1 MPFLHRCFQS
11 QKTWGET
18 PQLPLSY
25 ACISIPITPLADPA
39 GRSTWECVLGIRPT
53 RPRVQSR
60 AGKGLKTKRL
70 TTCTNTSGIQRCN
83 GTGQVWWWGSRGME
97 RKRRGDSWAHPAERP
112 DTYPPEG
119 ESGGRGELSR
129 ALFQKGVSLL
139 SDEEDKQVVR
149 WESQAQPWPCRGC
162 TNLRMPRNQ
171 RPSHGHC
178 ECIDGEVG
186 RKRRQ
191 RSDPKT

>member
-1 MPFLHRCFQS
+1 MCFGDSSHPPQGTEQGRKRTENQKAHHLHKHKRDSKMQRNRAGVVVGVTGNGTQKARRFLGPS
-11 QKTWGET
+11 
-18 PQLPLSY
+18 
-25 ACISIPITPLADPA
+25 
-39 GRSTWECVLGIRPT
+39 
-53 RPRVQSR
+53 SR
-60 AGKGLKTKRL
+60 AARH
-70 TTCTNTSGIQRCN
+70 
-83 GTGQVWWWGSRGME
+83 V
-97 RKRRGDSWAHPAERP
+97 
-112 DTYPPEG
+112 PPEG